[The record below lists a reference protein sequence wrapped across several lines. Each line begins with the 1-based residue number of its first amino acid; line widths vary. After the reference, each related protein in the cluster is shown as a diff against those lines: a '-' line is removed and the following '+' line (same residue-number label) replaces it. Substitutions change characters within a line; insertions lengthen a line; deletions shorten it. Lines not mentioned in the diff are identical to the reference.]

1 MEAWRAELV
10 HSSALVLSVE
20 LLMRQLAGRDAFGGP
35 ALVFFF
41 EIAEEWS

>member
-1 MEAWRAELV
+1 
-10 HSSALVLSVE
+10 
-20 LLMRQLAGRDAFGGP
+20 MRQLARRDAFGGP